1 MDYPAFERRLL
12 RLIFGSNV
20 PLTPVH
26 VAYYLDLP
34 IALARQ
40 HLDTMLQAGILELD
54 SDDFGRIVYIYPM
67 RPPLSE
73 LRAPAPPHPRRRRRK
88 RHRGRPVAQRA
99 SSSSSSG
106 ALVPVTTR
114 RPAAPDSEGYSPA
127 AAAAL
132 SLFLPGVGQI
142 YSGRVPQGIGWLIA
156 TGLGYLLFL
165 VPGLILHI
173 CCIVNAAAVPIRVHG
188 ISPRHGGLVASAR

>member
-1 MDYPAFERRLL
+1 MDYPCFERRLL
-12 RLIFGSNV
+12 RLIFTSNA

-34 IALARQ
+34 IAEARLY
-40 HLDTMLQAGILELD
+40 LDQMVDDGALELD
-54 SDDFGRIVYIYPM
+54 SDDAGHIVYSYPL
-67 RPPLSE
+67 RPPLASLPE
-73 LRAPAPPHPRRRRRK
+73 PRRPRRRR
-88 RHRGRPVAQRA
+88 GRSAEAPPV
-99 SSSSSSG
+99 
-106 ALVPVTTR
+106 VEPD
-114 RPAAPDSEGYSPA
+114 APMRYSPA

-142 YSGRVPQGIGWLIA
+142 YSGRVGQGVGWLLA

-173 CCIVNAAAVPIRVHG
+173 CCIVNAAAVPAPVHG
-188 ISPRHGGLVASAR
+188 LALAEPALGLTPSAARRCP